1 MHLKELDANLI
12 VVLDALLMDAS
23 VTKAAARLGRSPSAV
38 SHALANLRYIFND
51 ELFVRAGQR
60 LAPTARAKELAPS
73 VHIIVSGLESLL
85 RSKEPFNPGTQER
98 TFRFHCPEMAELYF
112 LPKLRALIQSEAPN
126 IHIERSVS
134 NTEIMYENLRR
145 GQTDFILIENEIM
158 EDIVDMSWLKLSEE
172 PYITLVSKKSEW
184 KDKKIT
190 LKHFQSLPHVIT
202 DQSGKK
208 AGVLEQT
215 FIEKGLERQNLLKA
229 SSSLAGILMAIEM
242 SVLVTVPHLHARLL
256 LNHVAASDVT
266 LPFKLPKMNIQ
277 LGWHRSF
284 ERDECHQWLREKIEL
299 CLREPERA

>member
-12 VVLDALLMDAS
+12 VVLDALLIDAS

-85 RSKEPFNPGTQER
+85 RTKEPFNPGTQER

-126 IHIERSVS
+126 IHIERSVT
-134 NTEIMYENLRR
+134 NTEIMFENLRR

-158 EDIVDMSWLKLSEE
+158 DDIVDMSWMKLTEE
-172 PYITLVSKKSEW
+172 TYVTLTNKKSEF

-190 LKHFQSLPHVIT
+190 LKNFQNLPHIIT
-202 DQSGKK
+202 DHAGKK
-208 AGVLEQT
+208 NSPLEQT
-215 FIEKGLERQNLLKA
+215 FIEKGLERQNILKA
-229 SSSLAGILMAIEM
+229 TSSLAAVLMAIEM
-242 SVLVTVPHLHARLL
+242 GVLVTVPLLHAKLL
-256 LNHVAASDVT
+256 LNHVETAEVT
-266 LPFKLPKMNIQ
+266 LPFNVPKMNIQ

-284 ERDECHQWLREKIEL
+284 ERDECHQWLRERVEV
-299 CLREPERA
+299 CLKEQT